1 MPYIGR
7 GPSKSGAFRILK
19 DFSASFDGSE
29 TTFAIQDVNG
39 TALSISSPQTL
50 MIAVDGVLQEPGSA
64 YTISGTNI
72 VFGSAPQD
80 SATFWG
86 VELGDIGGTSVSS
99 SDQILVV
106 ATGHSFVVGRW
117 MKVTSTDG
125 VYAYADCTTE
135 ANAEVAGVI
144 ISTTTDTYTLQVHGT
159 VTGDAVPAQASGT
172 IMFLDASNGQMTTT
186 ETSTAGRVS
195 KPLAIVTK
203 NDSEMVI
210 LTYRGEV
217 ISSNVQTN
225 APNDATYVTTTAN
238 STLTN
243 EVLTSSLKID
253 DFAAGDD
260 NTDLDSSTSR
270 HGLLLKLGGGT
281 TNFLRADGTWN
292 APSGG
297 AALTGSTN
305 NTVTTVT
312 GANAITGEA
321 NLTFDGT
328 NLTVGTGNV
337 IIGTAGKGIDFSVNT
352 QSAVSGAA
360 MVSEVLDWYEE
371 GTWTPIAKDHDG
383 GTMSQQSNGD
393 EGKYTRIGNTVYIQ
407 CRVICNGNGSATTSK
422 TLTIHGLPFTHQNAT
437 NLQAHPHVGFAAA
450 TANPSATVSYGSL
463 IEPGNSFINIMSWDV
478 TTGQSNTVV
487 SEFSHDGQLGITGHY
502 FVS

>member
-1 MPYIGR
+1 MRYIGR

-19 DFSASFDGSE
+19 DFSSSFNGS
-29 TTFAIQDVNG
+29 TTSFAIQDTNG
-39 TALSISSPQTL
+39 TALSVATPQNL
-50 MIAVDGVLQEPGSA
+50 MIAVDGVMQEPGSA

-72 VFGSAPQD
+72 VFGSAPQAD
-80 SATFWG
+80 ATFWG

-99 SDQILVV
+99 SDQILVT

-117 MKVTSTDG
+117 MKATSTDG

-135 ANAEVAGVI
+135 PNAEVAGVI

-225 APNDATYVTTTAN
+225 APNDAQYVALAAN
-238 STLTN
+238 GTLTN
-243 EVLTSSLKID
+243 ERVLTAGSGISLTD
-253 DFAAGDD
+253 AG
-260 NTDLDSSTSR
+260 
-270 HGLLLKLGGGT
+270 
-281 TNFLRADGTWN
+281 A
-292 APSGG
+292 GG
-297 AALTGSTN
+297 AITIASSGATINNATANELVTVAST
-305 NTVTTVT
+305 TTQLD
-312 GANAITGEA
+312 AEA

-337 IIGTAGKGIDFSVNT
+337 IIGTAGKGIDFSAQT
-352 QSAVSGAA
+352 PTSASGATTT
-360 MVSEVLDWYEE
+360 SEVFDHYEE
-371 GTWTPIAKDHDG
+371 GTWTPAIADDNLSASE
-383 GTMSQQSNGD
+383 SQAYSSQIGS
-393 EGKYTRIGNTVYIQ
+393 YTRIGNKVFIQ
-407 CRVICNGNGSATTSK
+407 CYLRPSSLGNLTTGQ
-422 TLTIHGLPFTHQNAT
+422 TARIIGLPFPVGADAT
-437 NLQAHPHVGFAAA
+437 YGRPAAA
-450 TANPSATVSYGSL
+450 VSGSSFGLTAGY
-463 IEPGNSFINIMSWDV
+463 NITARFSGGASDIRLLVWD
-478 TTGQSNTVV
+478 TASGQSELSL
-487 SEFSHDGQLGITGHY
+487 SEFSADGEIY
-502 FVS
+502 FSGFYTV

>member
-39 TALSISSPQTL
+39 NELSISSTQTL
-50 MIAVDGVLQEPGSA
+50 MIDVDGVLQEPGSA

-117 MKVTSTDG
+117 MLVTSTDG

-225 APNDATYVTTTAN
+225 APNNATYVTTTAN

-260 NTDLDSSTSR
+260 NTDLASSTSS
-270 HGLLLKLGGGT
+270 HGLLLK
-281 TNFLRADGTWN
+281 
-292 APSGG
+292 
-297 AALTGSTN
+297 
-305 NTVTTVT
+305 
-312 GANAITGEA
+312 
-321 NLTFDGT
+321 
-328 NLTVGTGNV
+328 
-337 IIGTAGKGIDFSVNT
+337 
-352 QSAVSGAA
+352 
-360 MVSEVLDWYEE
+360 
-371 GTWTPIAKDHDG
+371 
-383 GTMSQQSNGD
+383 
-393 EGKYTRIGNTVYIQ
+393 
-407 CRVICNGNGSATTSK
+407 
-422 TLTIHGLPFTHQNAT
+422 
-437 NLQAHPHVGFAAA
+437 
-450 TANPSATVSYGSL
+450 
-463 IEPGNSFINIMSWDV
+463 
-478 TTGQSNTVV
+478 
-487 SEFSHDGQLGITGHY
+487 
-502 FVS
+502 

>member
-225 APNDATYVTTTAN
+225 APNDAQYVTLATN
-238 STLTN
+238 STLTA
-243 EVLTSSLKID
+243 ERTLAGGTDLTLSD
-253 DFAAGDD
+253 AGAGGAVTINHDD
-260 NTDLDSSTSR
+260 NFSGSAAQYTS
-270 HGLLLKLGGGT
+270 
-281 TNFLRADGTWN
+281 A
-292 APSGG
+292 
-297 AALTGSTN
+297 
-305 NTVTTVT
+305 TVTVNAT
-312 GANAITGEA
+312 GHITAIA
-321 NLTFDGT
+321 S
-328 NLTVGTGNV
+328 
-337 IIGTAGKGIDFSVNT
+337 GTAGPSQAT
-352 QSAVSGAA
+352 QSAIEAETNEDTYVPPDLIKNSPGVAKA
-360 MVSEVLDWYEE
+360 YCSVASD
-371 GTWTPIAKDHDG
+371 GTL
-383 GTMSQQSNGD
+383 QSNSYNVTSYARNSTGNYTVTWATDFANTNYSAHVNAEDSSYFARAGVPATGTQAVNIRNTSGVAADSAHNITAFGD
-393 EGKYTRIGNTVYIQ
+393 Q
-407 CRVICNGNGSATTSK
+407 
-422 TLTIHGLPFTHQNAT
+422 
-437 NLQAHPHVGFAAA
+437 
-450 TANPSATVSYGSL
+450 
-463 IEPGNSFINIMSWDV
+463 
-478 TTGQSNTVV
+478 
-487 SEFSHDGQLGITGHY
+487 
-502 FVS
+502 

>member
-19 DFSASFDGSE
+19 DFSASFDGSA
-29 TTFAIQDVNG
+29 TSFAIQDTNG
-39 TALSISSPQTL
+39 TALSVATPQNL

-117 MKVTSTDG
+117 MKATSTDG

-225 APNDATYVTTTAN
+225 APNDAQYVALAAN
-238 STLTN
+238 GTLTN
-243 EVLTSSLKID
+243 ERVLTAGSGISL
-253 DFAAGDD
+253 
-260 NTDLDSSTSR
+260 TD
-270 HGLLLKLGGGT
+270 
-281 TNFLRADGTWN
+281 A
-292 APSGG
+292 
-297 AALTGSTN
+297 
-305 NTVTTVT
+305 
-312 GANAITGEA
+312 GANGAITIANTQSAGATINNATANELVTVASTTTQLDAEA

-337 IIGTAGKGIDFSVNT
+337 IIGTAG
-352 QSAVSGAA
+352 
-360 MVSEVLDWYEE
+360 
-371 GTWTPIAKDHDG
+371 
-383 GTMSQQSNGD
+383 
-393 EGKYTRIGNTVYIQ
+393 
-407 CRVICNGNGSATTSK
+407 
-422 TLTIHGLPFTHQNAT
+422 
-437 NLQAHPHVGFAAA
+437 
-450 TANPSATVSYGSL
+450 
-463 IEPGNSFINIMSWDV
+463 
-478 TTGQSNTVV
+478 
-487 SEFSHDGQLGITGHY
+487 
-502 FVS
+502 